1 MDCLYQ
7 SLYQSQETGDVI
19 RCINQQ
25 ILCYI
30 TACDREQHM
39 LNAAEDA
46 ITTYLIPK
54 VEEMLVKDSMEGGE
68 HSMSRRLHQGQQGLF
83 YNGNAYIVNYQFAK
97 GVMCDFYREAGII
110 PIECAQSVNYEGDRL
125 LSMAQD
131 LDSDMS
137 GSDFVRKY
145 KRNIPFKHRDYLMH
159 GLGLSLQ
166 RVAEN
171 GFPVSELVDVYAF
184 QRGVSFWVTA
194 DKKIMDNAM
203 YVFIGWNRQTLD
215 MSKPMLEDGRLVVG
229 GQEVRRYDIVY
240 EFSLV
245 DPKRS
250 SEQMKLK
257 AQEEGARQA
266 DTILKKSEA
275 DTASQKERVKSAI
288 DLQRRTRL
296 LEAKQEMIA
305 EIIEKAYEKVIN
317 LAPDDYY
324 QMLLSILEAY
334 ILPQEGE
341 IYFSVKDLENMPVG
355 FGKEIEEIALAKGG
369 KLTVAGA
376 GRDNIDNGFIL
387 AYGGIEENCT
397 IRAMFDAKR
406 DELSDIVHRLL
417 FV

>member
-1 MDCLYQ
+1 MAGLDKIK
-7 SLYQSQETGDVI
+7 S
-19 RCINQQ
+19 Q
-25 ILCYI
+25 IL
-30 TACDREQHM
+30 DE
-39 LNAAEDA
+39 
-46 ITTYLIPK
+46 
-54 VEEMLVKDSMEGGE
+54 
-68 HSMSRRLHQGQQGLF
+68 
-83 YNGNAYIVNYQFAK
+83 AK
-97 GVMCDFYREAGII
+97 
-110 PIECAQSVNYEGDRL
+110 
-125 LSMAQD
+125 
-131 LDSDMS
+131 
-137 GSDFVRKY
+137 
-145 KRNIPFKHRDYLMH
+145 
-159 GLGLSLQ
+159 
-166 RVAEN
+166 
-171 GFPVSELVDVYAF
+171 
-184 QRGVSFWVTA
+184 VTA
-194 DKKIMDNAM
+194 DAKI
-203 YVFIGWNRQTLD
+203 
-215 MSKPMLEDGRLVVG
+215 EDAKA
-229 GQEVRRYDIVY
+229 QA
-240 EFSLV
+240 
-245 DPKRS
+245 
-250 SEQMKLK
+250 EQMKLK

-296 LEAKQEMIA
+296 LEETQ

>member
-229 GQEVRRYDIVY
+229 GQHVRNIT
-240 EFSLV
+240 V
-245 DPKRS
+245 DFTPEESAKITGMMKR
-250 SEQMKLK
+250 LYFP
-257 AQEEGARQA
+257 
-266 DTILKKSEA
+266 
-275 DTASQKERVKSAI
+275 
-288 DLQRRTRL
+288 
-296 LEAKQEMIA
+296 A
-305 EIIEKAYEKVIN
+305 E
-317 LAPDDYY
+317 
-324 QMLLSILEAY
+324 
-334 ILPQEGE
+334 
-341 IYFSVKDLENMPVG
+341 MPVKPHKVPVTIG
-355 FGKEIEEIALAKGG
+355 EEF
-369 KLTVAGA
+369 
-376 GRDNIDNGFIL
+376 RDNYYFEYGTPEQKNAVSDKWASTDAAYRHMREL
-387 AYGGIEENCT
+387 ARKNK
-397 IRAMFDAKR
+397 DK
-406 DELSDIVHRLL
+406 
-417 FV
+417 